1 MLVSSQS
8 DMVTSMDLDGCDNFP
23 PSTLLSSRRLS
34 QLSPVTLFDLLA
46 LQVLMTTL
54 IARVPLGWQ

>member
-23 PSTLLSSRRLS
+23 PSTLLLYQERYPDIETHVEGKQECR
-34 QLSPVTLFDLLA
+34 A
-46 LQVLMTTL
+46 
-54 IARVPLGWQ
+54 